1 VISVLEPKNKMN
13 CLLCYKLLNQ
23 NEIDYHAKCVL
34 KTFGLKQLP
43 TIDIDQKKLTD
54 YAKKIV
60 GANTAI
66 TGVQPKL
73 SLWLGESKKSVRF
86 TVVDEKSNYIM
97 KPQTEAYQSLP
108 ENEDLCM
115 HLAETFGIEA
125 ATHGLI
131 RLQGGELAY
140 ITKRF
145 DRENENKLSCEDLCQ
160 LSETLTEHKYRG
172 SYEKTGKIIKQYS
185 TQSGLDTL
193 RYFELVVFSFIT
205 GNADMHLKNFSM
217 LEKHEGQFSLSP
229 SYDLVSTMLVIKN
242 ESEQMALTLNGRKN
256 KITKKDFSALAVNLS
271 ITEKQA
277 ENSFHYFSEN
287 LKSAQWWIDNSFLP
301 EEQKDYIN
309 KIIAE
314 RINLLKE

>member
-1 VISVLEPKNKMN
+1 M
-13 CLLCYKLLNQ
+13 Q
-23 NEIDYHAKCVL
+23 
-34 KTFGLKQLP
+34 
-43 TIDIDQKKLTD
+43 
-54 YAKKIV
+54 KIV

-205 GNADMHLKNFSM
+205 GNADMHLKIFLCWRN
-217 LEKHEGQFSLSP
+217 
-229 SYDLVSTMLVIKN
+229 
-242 ESEQMALTLNGRKN
+242 
-256 KITKKDFSALAVNLS
+256 TK
-271 ITEKQA
+271 
-277 ENSFHYFSEN
+277 
-287 LKSAQWWIDNSFLP
+287 DNSL
-301 EEQKDYIN
+301 
-309 KIIAE
+309 
-314 RINLLKE
+314 